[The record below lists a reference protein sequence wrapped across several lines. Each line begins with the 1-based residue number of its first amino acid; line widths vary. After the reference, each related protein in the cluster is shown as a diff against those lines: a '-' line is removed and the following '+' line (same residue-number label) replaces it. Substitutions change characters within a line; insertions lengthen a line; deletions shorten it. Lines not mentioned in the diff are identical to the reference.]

1 MGYEQLSQIQ
11 ALAIPRILQ
20 GKRLPSCCPPCRPHL
35 RCEAEQCCTAGGDV
49 VCKAKTGTGK
59 TLAFLIPAVDR
70 LLAAQAQGRLQP
82 GGVAA
87 LIMSPS
93 RELAMQ
99 IAAEA
104 QQLLRFHNINAEVTA

>member
-1 MGYEQLSQIQ
+1 MRAVTCSISFHASLQTCMLLRQLGCMCIKCD
-11 ALAIPRILQ
+11 A
-20 GKRLPSCCPPCRPHL
+20 
-35 RCEAEQCCTAGGDV
+35 AGGDV

-59 TLAFLIPAVDR
+59 TLSFLIPAVER
-70 LLAAQAQGRLQP
+70 ILAGQAAGKAQQ

-99 IAAEA
+99 IQAEA
-104 QQLLRFHNINAEVTA
+104 EQLLRFHNITAQACPTGSTRH